1 MFGIFTAIRRF
12 LIWVGVV
19 AEDMTNTDGI
29 NQAVV
34 ERGIR
39 DSKEKASKASEDN
52 GKLAGSISLLKE
64 QLKKEGRQKEELRGL
79 LSYAASINDEVNGA
93 NYAEQM
99 ANLEETIKD
108 NQEQFDALEA
118 MYKQNTQI
126 IAESIRQIQKF
137 QTEFNQLKIKAS
149 MSRSMDGLATMMK
162 SSITELQG
170 MVGGEMSD
178 SMEKLTV
185 RCQRRRTD
193 QGNLGSRQRNG
204 FQCQEP
210 AGSQKSQRSNAV
222 QGIPEENRRRQG
234 ANRVAPSNRF
244 APERENQGITH
255 EPRTPRFVADC
266 KHRANCPCCCRRLGE
281 QHLLR
286 SQTLY

>member
-108 NQEQFDALEA
+108 NQEQFDTLEA

-178 SMEKLTV
+178 SMEKLRQSAASGEGQIRATLDLAKEMGSNV
-185 RCQRRRTD
+185 RNQ
-193 QGNLGSRQRNG
+193 
-204 FQCQEP
+204 QE
-210 AGSQKSQRSNAV
+210 ARKARGAMLFKEYQKKI
-222 QGIPEENRRRQG
+222 G
-234 ANRVAPSNRF
+234 VA
-244 APERENQGITH
+244 
-255 EPRTPRFVADC
+255 
-266 KHRANCPCCCRRLGE
+266 KE
-281 QHLLR
+281 QTE
-286 SQTLY
+286 SPQATASPQKEKIKV